1 MNEKKSKILLLE
13 DDLLLCETLED
24 FLTSENFDV
33 DTVHDGEVALES
45 AYEKSYDLFLFD
57 VKVPSMNGFDLLYEL
72 RSRGI
77 TTPAI
82 FMTSLNSVD
91 NLSKGF
97 ESGADDYLRKP
108 FELKELLLRAQ
119 NILKREFYH
128 AKVKVIELGEN
139 LTYEP
144 LNNRLINS
152 GVEITLRSKE
162 LKLLSIF
169 LKHQNELLSHDAIY
183 DALWD
188 YEETPSETSLRTYI
202 KNLRKI
208 LGKEKIASIKGYG
221 YKFVSL

>member
-1 MNEKKSKILLLE
+1 
-13 DDLLLCETLED
+13 
-24 FLTSENFDV
+24 
-33 DTVHDGEVALES
+33 
-45 AYEKSYDLFLFD
+45 
-57 VKVPSMNGFDLLYEL
+57 
-72 RSRGI
+72 
-77 TTPAI
+77 
-82 FMTSLNSVD
+82 
-91 NLSKGF
+91 
-97 ESGADDYLRKP
+97 
-108 FELKELLLRAQ
+108 LRAQ

-128 AKVKVIELGEN
+128 AKVKAIELGEN

-144 LNNRLINS
+144 LNNRLINN

-169 LKHQNELLSHDAIY
+169 LKHQNELLSHNAIY